1 MMKKR
6 ILTIVAALTMA
17 VTPSMAQIFM
27 DDDEWTDDRVQMRAD
42 EFGVMVPAQEFESD
56 QWKITPI
63 GEGLALLTGLGVV
76 YLLGKRKKDE

>member
-17 VTPSMAQIFM
+17 ITPSMAQIFM
-27 DDDEWTDDRVQMRAD
+27 DDNEWTDDRVQRGEED
-42 EFGVMVPAQEFESD
+42 FGVMVPAELVDYD
-56 QWKITPI
+56 QWKFVPVS
-63 GEGLALLTGLGVV
+63 EGIALLTGLGVV